1 MENKYGMEIE
11 YDVEIPES
19 RTGRMSGG
27 SIYREIMNDFIN
39 SQHEV
44 MRIKCSDTKETN
56 SKRTSLKKMIN
67 PKDSIMVMTRRGDV
81 YVVKTGLEMEEK

>member
-19 RTGRMSGG
+19 RTGRMNGG

-44 MRIKCSDTKETN
+44 MRIKCSDAKAAN
-56 SKRTSLKKMIN
+56 SKRTSLKKN
-67 PKDSIMVMTRRGDV
+67 DKSKGFYHGNGQR
-81 YVVKTGLEMEEK
+81 

>member
-27 SIYREIMNDFIN
+27 SIYREIINDFIN

-44 MRIKCSDTKETN
+44 MRIKCGDTKVAN

-67 PKDSIMVMTRRGDV
+67 PKDSIMVMVRRSDV
-81 YVVKTGLEMEEK
+81 YVVKTGLEMEEN

>member
-44 MRIKCSDTKETN
+44 MRIKCSDTKEAN

-67 PKDSIMVMTRRGDV
+67 PKDSIMVMARRGDV
-81 YVVKTGLEMEEK
+81 YVVKTGLEMEEN

>member
-1 MENKYGMEIE
+1 MDNKYGMEIE

-19 RTGRMSGG
+19 CAGRMSGG

-44 MRIKCSDTKETN
+44 MRIKCSDTKVAN
-56 SKRTSLKKMIN
+56 SKRMSLKKMIN
-67 PKDSIMVMTRRGDV
+67 PKDSIMVMVRRGDV
-81 YVVKTGLEMEEK
+81 YVAKTGLEMEEN

>member
-19 RTGRMSGG
+19 RMGRMNGG

-44 MRIKCSDTKETN
+44 MKIKCSDTKVAN
-56 SKRTSLKKMIN
+56 SERTRLKKMIN
-67 PKDSIMVMTRRGDV
+67 PKDSIMVMVRDRDV
-81 YVVKTGLEMEEK
+81 YVVKKGLEMEEK

>member
-19 RTGRMSGG
+19 RSGRISGV
-27 SIYREIMNDFIN
+27 SIYREIINDFIN

-44 MRIKCSDTKETN
+44 MRIKCSDAKAAN
-56 SKRTSLKKMIN
+56 SKRTGLKK
-67 PKDSIMVMTRRGDV
+67 
-81 YVVKTGLEMEEK
+81 

>member
-27 SIYREIMNDFIN
+27 SICREIMNDFIN

-44 MRIKCSDTKETN
+44 MRIKCSDAKAAN

-67 PKDSIMVMTRRGDV
+67 PKGSIMVMVRGSDV
-81 YVVKTGLEMEEK
+81 YVVKTDLEMEEN

>member
-19 RTGRMSGG
+19 CTGRMSGG
-27 SIYREIMNDFIN
+27 SIYREIINDFIN

-44 MRIKCSDTKETN
+44 MRIKCGNTEAAN

-67 PKDSIMVMTRRGDV
+67 PKDSIMVMVRDRDV
-81 YVVKTGLEMEEK
+81 YVVKKGLEMEEK

>member
-11 YDVEIPES
+11 YDVEIPEK

-27 SIYREIMNDFIN
+27 SIYKEIINDFIN

-44 MRIKCSDTKETN
+44 MRIKCSDTKVAN
-56 SKRTSLKKMIN
+56 SKRTSLKRMIN
-67 PKDSIMVMTRRGDV
+67 PKDSIMVMTRDKDI
-81 YVVKTGLEMEEK
+81 YVVKKGLEMEEK

>member
-1 MENKYGMEIE
+1 MDNKYGMEIE

-19 RTGRMSGG
+19 RAGRTSGG
-27 SIYREIMNDFIN
+27 SIFREIMNDFIN

-44 MRIKCSDTKETN
+44 MRIKCGDAKTAN

-67 PKDSIMVMTRRGDV
+67 PKDSIMVMVRDRDV

>member
-27 SIYREIMNDFIN
+27 SIYKEIINDFIN

-44 MRIKCSDTKETN
+44 MRIKCSDAKEAN

-67 PKDSIMVMTRRGDV
+67 PKDSIMVMARRGDV
-81 YVVKTGLEMEEK
+81 YVVKTGLEMEEN

>member
-19 RTGRMSGG
+19 RMGRISGV
-27 SIYREIMNDFIN
+27 SKYREIINDFIN

-44 MRIKCSDTKETN
+44 MRIKCDDVKAAN
-56 SKRTSLKKMIN
+56 SKRTNLKKIIN
-67 PKDSIMVMTRRGDV
+67 PKDSIMVMVRNRDV